1 MYWTRSLLKQNAKQ
15 VLRES
20 YWRVFLAWLLISLG
34 AGAAAGVLSN
44 IVLFVPTLVVSL
56 ATIGSPEAYLA
67 GILFV
72 YLLFLVFIL
81 VFNALVTMPL
91 TVGGEPVRLSA
102 AGLGAL
108 PFPQQGAV
116 SQRGQS
122 HADVSSGD
130 LWLHASV
137 HRAGHRARVSA
148 AVCSLSAGGKPLYE
162 L

>member
-91 TVGGEPVRLSA
+91 TVGGIRYTMENR
-102 AGLGAL
+102 
-108 PFPQQGAV
+108 
-116 SQRGQS
+116 
-122 HADVSSGD
+122 
-130 LWLHASV
+130 
-137 HRAGHRARVSA
+137 
-148 AVCSLSAGGKPLYE
+148 
-162 L
+162 